1 MHMKL
6 WQVNQSIDERIESF
20 TVGQDR
26 ELDLFL
32 APFDVYGSLA
42 HIYMLREVGLLQ
54 STERT
59 TLHNGLLDILTTIQ
73 QGNFVINKGIEDVHS
88 QIEWLLTNKYGDI
101 GKKIHTGRSRNDQVL
116 VDLRLFFRHQIQT
129 IVEQHRVLIDVLIQ
143 KGKAHQDDLMPG
155 YTHLQVGMVSSFGLW
170 FSAYAESLIDDIK
183 LWEGIFNIIN
193 QNPLGSAAG
202 YGSSFPIDRTITTR
216 MLGFDDLCFN
226 SIHAQLGRGK
236 SELNMAFGMAAT
248 GATIGKLAMDIT
260 LFCNQNH
267 QFVKLPEQITT
278 GSSIMPHKKNPDVFE
293 IIRGR
298 ANQLMSL
305 PSQITAITNTL
316 PTGYHRDFQLIK
328 EVIFPAFEH
337 LHTCLNM
344 LAYAIPLVEVK
355 PGLLNDEKYQ
365 YVFSVEAVNQLVTEG
380 IPFREAYQIVAKKI
394 QEGTFEKPSH
404 IKYTHIGS
412 IQKPGFKEIT
422 HKLDRTLQSFSF
434 KKIEQAISYLT
445 QRL

>member
-1 MHMKL
+1 MKL

-26 ELDLFL
+26 DLDLYL
-32 APFDVYGSLA
+32 ATFDVYGSLA
-42 HIYMLREVGLLQ
+42 HIHMLSEVGLLQ
-54 STERT
+54 PQERIK
-59 TLHNGLLDILTTIQ
+59 LHNGLLDILATIE
-73 QGNFVINKGIEDVHS
+73 QGKFVIEKEMEDVHS
-88 QIEWLLTNKYGDI
+88 QIEWMLTNQYGDI

-116 VDLRLFFRHQIQT
+116 VDLRLFFRQQIQH
-129 IVEQHRVLIDVLIQ
+129 IVEQQHTLIKALMD
-143 KGKAHQDDLMPG
+143 KAKAHQNDLMPG

-170 FSAYAESLIDDIK
+170 FSAYAESLIDDLK
-183 LWEGIFNIIN
+183 LWAGIFNIIN

-202 YGSSFPIDRTITTR
+202 YGSSFPIDRTITTHS
-216 MLGFDDLCFN
+216 LGFKDLCYN

-267 QFVKLPEQITT
+267 QFIVLPEQLTT

-293 IIRGR
+293 LIRGR

-305 PSQITAITNTL
+305 PTQIAAITNTL

-328 EVIFPAFEH
+328 EVLFPAFEH
-337 LHTCLNM
+337 LEACLTM
-344 LAYAIPLVEVK
+344 LAYAIPYIEIQ
-355 PGLLNDEKYQ
+355 PNLLNDEKYQ
-365 YVFSVEAVNQLVTEG
+365 YVFSVESVNQLVTQG
-380 IPFREAYQIVAKKI
+380 IPFREAYQIIAKKI
-394 QEGTFEKPSH
+394 KEGTFTKPDH
-404 IKYTHIGS
+404 IGYTHLGS
-412 IQKPGFKEIT
+412 IQNPGFKQIT
-422 HKLDRTLQSFSF
+422 QKLDNVLRSFSF
-434 KKIEQAISYLT
+434 GQIEQAIQLLT